1 MLTPI
6 NMSYYW
12 FAVLLG
18 LLILTYYVQALSI
31 GTLTML
37 ISDSLNASVCFVV
50 SFMFCPSERSQLTRL
65 DFFLKRCFFYRVL
78 LWCICGFAFL
88 FCKPSVSEN

>member
-12 FAVLLG
+12 FAVLLD

-65 DFFLKRCFFYRVL
+65 DFLLKRCFFYLVL

-88 FCKPSVSEN
+88 FCKPSISEN